1 MRIAALITAAGRG
14 TRAGGDPKQWRHIAG
29 APVALHALAAFTGHP
44 RIALTALVVPPNDLH
59 RVPDGTL
66 AIAGGDSRTASVR
79 AGLEALAAH
88 DITHVLIHDGA
99 RPCIS
104 HAVIDRVITALA
116 TSDGAAPALP
126 VTDTLWE
133 VAENT
138 VIAPKP
144 RDGLWRAQTPQ
155 GFDFQSILAAHR
167 NASATATDDVT
178 LARMAG
184 MRITVV
190 HGSEENLKITL
201 PEDFS
206 RAERQL
212 ERTMDIRTGNGFDVH
227 KFGPG
232 DHVTLCGVR
241 VPHSHALIGHSDAD
255 VGLHVLTDAIYGALG
270 AGDIGTHFPPSD
282 PQWKGRDSSFF
293 LEKAME
299 LARARGFRITHLDV
313 TLICEAPKIGPHAA
327 AMRTRVAEICALEEE
342 RVSVK
347 ATTTETL
354 GFTGRREGIAALA
367 TATLVKS

>member
-14 TRAGGDPKQWRHIAG
+14 TRAGGDPKQWRALAG
-29 APVALHALAAFTGHP
+29 TPVVLHALAAFTAHP
-44 RIALTALVVPPNDLH
+44 RIALTALVVPPDDLG
-59 RVPDGTL
+59 RVPEGTL

-79 AGLEALAAH
+79 AGLEGLA
-88 DITHVLIHDGA
+88 DQEITHVLIHDGA
-99 RPCIS
+99 RPCVS
-104 HAVIDRVITALA
+104 RDVIDRVIDALA
-116 TSDGAAPALP
+116 TSDGAAPAMP
-126 VTDTLWE
+126 VTDTLWQ
-133 VAENT
+133 VAEDT
-138 VIAPKP
+138 VRAPQS

-155 GFDFQSILAAHR
+155 GFDFASILAAHR
-167 NASATATDDVT
+167 STTSATTDDVT

-201 PEDFS
+201 PEDFA

-212 ERTMDIRTGNGFDVH
+212 ERNMDIRTGNGFDVH

-241 VPHSHALIGHSDAD
+241 VPHSHALVGHSDAD

-293 LEKAME
+293 LERAMQLSRE
-299 LARARGFRITHLDV
+299 RGFRVTHLDV
-313 TLICEAPKIGPHAA
+313 TLICEAPKVGLHAA
-327 AMRTRVAEICALEEE
+327 AMRARVAEICALDEE